1 MPSNI
6 GVNFNG
12 RHIIQPS
19 AAAMVN
25 ANALNTV
32 GSVAQKKIALIGSS
46 DGGQPQTVLTFSN
59 PADAAAVLKGGDLL
73 KAATLAWA
81 PSGDGVGAGD
91 ISFIRVENA
100 LQSSL
105 VQGSMTLTSLDWG
118 ANNNNI
124 QAKLEAGTAANSR
137 KLTIYNWQTNVTEVY
152 DNVGPIFTVQYT
164 GVGVGTP
171 AATATMTIITDSTS
185 GLATSLSISLAG
197 TVAMTYT
204 LGNGQWQDV
213 NAIVADIN
221 NHAGFSAAMVTY
233 GNKNINSNQLDAVV
247 SQDIKAAV
255 YTVTALKG
263 DTVYQTRFSQLAKVT
278 FTATGTYPTNF
289 PYTYFSGGSNG
300 TSPASWANLV
310 DKFYGEGVYLI
321 TPLTSDDAIQ
331 AEVQTFVENQST
343 YERSEMIGIYGGALG
358 MTVDDAVAQ
367 ALTFNSSRAVV
378 AFPGITR
385 AVAEGDT
392 ETLAPYFT
400 AAMIAGR
407 IAGKDVGDP
416 ITLDYLNLIG
426 LETTLKSNDVDRLI
440 QAGVTAIEFVLTS
453 GTKGYRIAQG
463 VTTYQSDSNPNYREI
478 SMRMVSD
485 ELSAELVEMLED
497 KFAGGKGT
505 VSSIALIKN
514 QTQSWLD
521 QKKAQQIIVDYDPNS
536 VTVVLNGDVVS
547 VNYACIPVGA
557 INYILITATYY
568 QQQIIG

>member
-91 ISFIRVENA
+91 IAFIRVENA
-100 LQSSL
+100 TQSSL
-105 VQGSMTLTSLDWG
+105 VEGSMTLTSLDWG
-118 ANNNNI
+118 VNNNNI
-124 QAKLEAGTAANSR
+124 QAKLEAGTATNSR
-137 KLTIYNWQTNVTEVY
+137 KLTLYNWQSNVTEVY
-152 DNVGPIFTVQYT
+152 DNIGPIFTVQYSGAST
-164 GVGVGTP
+164 
-171 AATATMTIITDSTS
+171 TATMTITTDPTS
-185 GLATSLSISLAG
+185 GLATTMTISLAG
-197 TVAMTYT
+197 SVVMTYT

-221 NHAGFSAAMVTY
+221 NHAGFTAAMVTY
-233 GNKNINSNQLDAVV
+233 GNKNINSNQLDAVA
-247 SQDIKAAV
+247 SQDVKTAV

-263 DTVYQTRFSQLAKVT
+263 DTVYQTRFSQLASVK
-278 FTATGTYPTNF
+278 FSATGAYPTNF
-289 PYTYFSGGSNG
+289 GYTYFSGGGNG
-300 TSPASWANLV
+300 TVPASWASLI

-331 AEVQTFVENQST
+331 AEVQTFVESQST
-343 YERSEMIGIYGGALG
+343 YERSEMIGVYGGALG

-378 AFPGITR
+378 AYPGITR
-385 AVAEGDT
+385 AVAAGDT

-400 AAMIAGR
+400 AALIAGR
-407 IAGKDVGDP
+407 IAGKDIGDP

-485 ELSAELVEMLED
+485 ELSAELVELLED

-505 VSSIALIKN
+505 VATIALIKN
-514 QTQSWLD
+514 QVQSWLD
-521 QKKAQQIIVDYDPNS
+521 QKKAQQVIVDYDPNS
-536 VTVVLNGDVVS
+536 VAVVLNGDVVT